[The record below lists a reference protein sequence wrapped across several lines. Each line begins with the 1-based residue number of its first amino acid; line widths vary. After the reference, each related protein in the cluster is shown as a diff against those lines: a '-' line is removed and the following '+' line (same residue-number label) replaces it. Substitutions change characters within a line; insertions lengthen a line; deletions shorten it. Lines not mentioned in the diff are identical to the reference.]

1 MHLAILIIVSVSMKL
16 QPAEWFPGYL
26 FDENMHPCHSLELSV
41 RSTKIFDVVEPDV
54 IKMYQPLS

>member
-1 MHLAILIIVSVSMKL
+1 MKL
-16 QPAEWFPGYL
+16 QPAEWFTGYL